1 MNNNLP
7 SPPPPAK
14 SSYKPIL
21 LSLLFSF
28 LLAGGTCFG
37 FLNTFNVNR
46 NSPVS
51 TVYAAGFAFCVL
63 TFLGSLLWLVIK
75 VLTDVIRGSARAK

>member
-1 MNNNLP
+1 MNENLP
-7 SPPPPAK
+7 SPLPPPK

-21 LSLLFSF
+21 LTLLFSL

-37 FLNTFNVNR
+37 FLNTFNVNQ

-51 TVYAAGFAFCVL
+51 MVYAGGYVFCVL

-75 VLTDVIRGSARAK
+75 AVSDVIRDIRGAK

>member
-1 MNNNLP
+1 MNDNLP
-7 SPPPPAK
+7 SPPPPGK

-37 FLNTFNVNR
+37 FLNTFNFNR
-46 NSPVS
+46 NSTVS
-51 TVYAAGFAFCVL
+51 MVYAGGFAFCVL

-75 VLTDVIRGSARAK
+75 AVSDAIRGSRSAK

>member
-21 LSLLFSF
+21 LTLLFSL

-37 FLNTFNVNR
+37 FLNTFSVNR
-46 NSPVS
+46 NSQVS
-51 TVYAAGFAFCVL
+51 MVYAGGFAFCVL

-75 VLTDVIRGSARAK
+75 AVSDAIRGSRASR

>member
-1 MNNNLP
+1 MNDNLS
-7 SPPPPAK
+7 SPLPPAK

-21 LSLLFSF
+21 LTLLFSL

-37 FLNTFNVNR
+37 FLNTFNVT
-46 NSPVS
+46 SQVS
-51 TVYAAGFAFCVL
+51 MVYAGGFAFCVL

-75 VLTDVIRGSARAK
+75 AVSDVIRGSRGAK

>member
-1 MNNNLP
+1 MNDNLP

-37 FLNTFNVNR
+37 FLNTFNVNW
-46 NSPVS
+46 NS
-51 TVYAAGFAFCVL
+51 TVSMVYAGGFVFCVL

-75 VLTDVIRGSARAK
+75 VVSDVIRGSRGAK

>member
-1 MNNNLP
+1 MNEKLP
-7 SPPPPAK
+7 SPLPPPK

-21 LSLLFSF
+21 LTLLFSL

-37 FLNTFNVNR
+37 FLNTFNVNQ

-51 TVYAAGFAFCVL
+51 MVYAGGYVFCVL

-75 VLTDVIRGSARAK
+75 AVSDVIRDIRGAK

>member
-1 MNNNLP
+1 MNDNLP
-7 SPPPPAK
+7 SPPPAAK

-37 FLNTFNVNR
+37 FLNTFNFNR

-51 TVYAAGFAFCVL
+51 MVYAGGFAFCVL

-75 VLTDVIRGSARAK
+75 AVSDVIRDIRGAK

>member
-7 SPPPPAK
+7 SPPPAK

-37 FLNTFNVNR
+37 FLNTFNVNH
-46 NSPVS
+46 NSPFS
-51 TVYAAGFAFCVL
+51 MLYAGCFAFCVL

-75 VLTDVIRGSARAK
+75 AVSDVIRGSRGAE

>member
-14 SSYKPIL
+14 SSYTPIL

-37 FLNTFNVNR
+37 FLNTFNFNK

-51 TVYAAGFAFCVL
+51 VVYAGGFAFCAL

-75 VLTDVIRGSARAK
+75 VVSDVIRVSRGLK

>member
-1 MNNNLP
+1 MNNNL
-7 SPPPPAK
+7 SSPPPAK

-46 NSPVS
+46 NTPVS
-51 TVYAAGFAFCVL
+51 TFYAAGFVFCVL

-75 VLTDVIRGSARAK
+75 VLSDVVRGSRGAK

>member
-7 SPPPPAK
+7 SPPPPEK

-37 FLNTFNVNR
+37 FLNTFNLNR
-46 NSPVS
+46 NSTVS
-51 TVYAAGFAFCVL
+51 MVYAVGFAFCVL

-75 VLTDVIRGSARAK
+75 AVSDLIRGSRGVK

>member
-1 MNNNLP
+1 MNDNLP
-7 SPPPPAK
+7 SPLPPAR

-21 LSLLFSF
+21 LTLLFSL

-37 FLNTFNVNR
+37 FLNTFNVNQ
-46 NSPVS
+46 NSRVS
-51 TVYAAGFAFCVL
+51 VVYAGCFAFCVL

-75 VLTDVIRGSARAK
+75 AISDAIKGSRGAK